1 MASWVKSKKVVG
13 RIITDGELSTIK
25 MMFPSMMLAAALSG
39 RSVYRTL
46 GKGLY
51 HCFRFGRMASATL
64 SWDITREFTS
74 MAFSLV
80 RISSSRPGSALSS
93 R

>member
-13 RIITDGELSTIK
+13 RIITEGELSTIR
-25 MMFPSMMLAAALSG
+25 MMLPSMTQAAALSG

-51 HCFRFGRMASATL
+51 HCFRLGRMASATL
-64 SWDITREFTS
+64 SWDITRELAS

-80 RISSSRPGSALSS
+80 RISASSPGSALSS